1 MDGVVAE
8 EAGGGGH
15 CRLIGSRIEEH
26 RKYMSEESCCPRCGH
41 KIDRKLDWVGL
52 PAGVKF
58 DPTDQELIEHLEA
71 KVRPGG
77 EAAAHPLIDEFIPTI
92 EGEDG
97 ICYTHP
103 EKLPASGQEV
113 QATTAIFSARGG
125 RREAQVAAMDGVVAE
140 EAGGGGHCRLIG
152 SRIEE
157 HRKYM
162 SEESCCPR
170 CGHKIDRK
178 LDWVGLPAGVKFDPT
193 DQELIEHLEAK
204 VRPGGEAAA
213 HPLIDEF
220 IPTIEGEDGICYTH
234 PEKLPGVSKD
244 GLSRHFFHRPSKAY
258 TTGTRKRR
266 KIQPPAA
273 ASGSGD
279 ASSGGG
285 NASSSSSSSAAAR
298 HGHQQPAQQQQQRSE
313 TRWHKTGKT
322 RPVVAGGRQRGC
334 KKILVLYTNFGKHR
348 KPEKTNWVMHQYH
361 LGEAEEERDGELV
374 VSKIFYQTQPRQ
386 CGAGDAAAAS
396 ASASVVDR
404 RTSERERAVAAA
416 AAAAV
421 AAAAPMASAN
431 VNAAAFHGGAAAG
444 IDEFSFA
451 QFRSSFEEAGMG
463 ASSSDHQSARVDDEG
478 ALHHH
483 HHHRPHQ
490 QQHDDEH
497 DNRRG
502 GGHHYVGQQ
511 QSVAATFH
519 VVSSPADPI
528 ARLIAPLPAHQG
540 TVMLR
545 QPEPPYYHHQ
555 EDERPH
561 QPRKF
566 DGRSTSGSGLEEVI
580 MGCTSRRSKEGE
592 TSGGKD
598 GTEWQYPSF
607 WPSDSQDHHG
617 DKDDIEA
624 KQKGGTEKE
633 KGEEKQSFSRYT
645 FAKKYSMYKET
656 LKISR
661 YAWLALVPK
670 SSFFLRNI
678 FNWFQ
683 KLLSGMHEERE

>member
-1 MDGVVAE
+1 MDGAAVAA
-8 EAGGGGH
+8 EAGGGGGGGGH
-15 CRLIGSRIEEH
+15 RRLIGSRIEEH
-26 RKYMSEESCCPRCGH
+26 RKYMSESSCCPRCGH

-77 EAAAHPLIDEFIPTI
+77 AAAVA
-92 EGEDG
+92 
-97 ICYTHP
+97 
-103 EKLPASGQEV
+103 LP
-113 QATTAIFSARGG
+113 
-125 RREAQVAAMDGVVAE
+125 
-140 EAGGGGHCRLIG
+140 
-152 SRIEE
+152 
-157 HRKYM
+157 
-162 SEESCCPR
+162 P
-170 CGHKIDRK
+170 
-178 LDWVGLPAGVKFDPT
+178 
-193 DQELIEHLEAK
+193 
-204 VRPGGEAAA
+204 

-273 ASGSGD
+273 AAAVDAPASGA
-279 ASSGGG
+279 ASPGG
-285 NASSSSSSSAAAR
+285 NESSSSSAAR
-298 HGHQQPAQQQQQRSE
+298 QQQQQHPQQRSE

-322 RPVVAGGRQRGC
+322 RPVVVGGRQRGC

-386 CGAGDAAAAS
+386 CGAGDAAAAT
-396 ASASVVDR
+396 ASASVVAPGAGTGR
-404 RTSERERAVAAA
+404 RSTERDRAVAAA
-416 AAAAV
+416 AAAA
-421 AAAAPMASAN
+421 AAAAVAPMASSN
-431 VNAAAFHGGAAAG
+431 VVNAAAFHSGA

-463 ASSSDHQSARVDDEG
+463 ASSSDHQSGRADDERV
-478 ALHHH
+478 LRHH
-483 HHHRPHQ
+483 HQ
-490 QQHDDEH
+490 QQHHHDDEQDH
-497 DNRRG
+497 RRR
-502 GGHHYVGQQ
+502 GHHYVGQQ
-511 QSVAATFH
+511 QCVAATFH

-528 ARLIAPLPAHQG
+528 ATLISPPPAHQG

-545 QPEPPYYHHQ
+545 QPEPPYYHQQ

-566 DGRSTSGSGLEEVI
+566 DGRSTSGLEEVI
-580 MGCTSRRSKEGE
+580 MGCTSRRSKGGE

-617 DKDDIEA
+617 
-624 KQKGGTEKE
+624 
-633 KGEEKQSFSRYT
+633 
-645 FAKKYSMYKET
+645 
-656 LKISR
+656 
-661 YAWLALVPK
+661 
-670 SSFFLRNI
+670 
-678 FNWFQ
+678 
-683 KLLSGMHEERE
+683 